1 MKSCRISSIARGTF
15 GSLPLMN
22 HRAGL
27 VVCSLLISVS
37 LCSFPLRAAAA
48 IDTSGWTAQQ
58 DHKNMMDQLGIK
70 ALRPG
75 PSGRAGATNEAN
87 YDPAKANPFP
97 DLPELLTLK
106 NGKKVTTAEMWW
118 KDRRP
123 EIAEDFEREVYG
135 RVPKNV
141 PKVTWT
147 VVSNINNG
155 LVGAISANGKELI
168 GFVDNSSY
176 PAIKVEIKMTVVTPA
191 NAKGPVPVLMMFGGF
206 GGSGMPRPV
215 GTPEPTNRF
224 ANFGGPFKDPPST
237 QQLLAAG
244 WGYATIVPNSIQ
256 ADNGA
261 GLTKG
266 IIGLCNKG
274 QPRRPNDWGALRA
287 WAWGAARGLDY
298 LETDPTV
305 DAKKIGIEGVSRY
318 GKAALVTMAFEPR
331 FAVVL
336 VGSSGEGGAK
346 LHRRNFG
353 EAVENLTASGQ
364 YHWMAGNF
372 LKYGAAESSF
382 GSMNA
387 GDIPVDAHQLIALCA
402 PRPTFI
408 SYGIPERGDA
418 NWLDQQGS
426 YMAAVAAGPA
436 FRLLGA
442 RDLGVKEDYRT
453 AQKPAVDVGLV
464 EGELA
469 WRQHDGGHE
478 DRTNMKHFIEW
489 ANRMLR
495 YEPAAAKQEAL
506 TR

>member
-1 MKSCRISSIARGTF
+1 MI
-15 GSLPLMN
+15 
-22 HRAGL
+22 HRWDFSVWSVL
-27 VVCSLLISVS
+27 LSLLA
-37 LCSFPLRAAAA
+37 LFSFPLRGAEA

-58 DHKNMMDQLGIK
+58 DHRNMMEQLGIK

-87 YDPAKANPFP
+87 YDPTKANPFP
-97 DLPELLTLK
+97 NLPELLTLK

-118 KDRRP
+118 QERRP
-123 EIAEDFEREVYG
+123 EIAEEFEREIYG

-147 VVSNINNG
+147 VVSNINSG
-155 LVGAISANGKELI
+155 LVGDISANGKELI
-168 GFVDNSSY
+168 GRVDNSSD
-176 PAIKVEIKMTVVTPA
+176 AEIRVEIKMTVVTPA
-191 NAKGPVPVLMMFGGF
+191 NATGPVPVLMMFGGF
-206 GGSGMPRPV
+206 GGSGMPRLV

-237 QQLLAAG
+237 QQLLVAG

-274 QPRRPNDWGALRA
+274 QPRKPDEWGSLRA
-287 WAWGAARGLDY
+287 WSWGAARGLDY

-305 DAKKIGIEGVSRY
+305 DAKKVGIEGVSRY

-353 EAVENLTASGQ
+353 EAVENLTGAGQ

-372 LKYGAAESSF
+372 LKYGTAESSF
-382 GSMNA
+382 GSKNA
-387 GDIPVDAHQLIALCA
+387 GDIPVDAHELIALCA

-426 YMAAVAAGPA
+426 YMATVAAGPA

-442 RDLGVKEDYRT
+442 RDLGVTEDYRT
-453 AQKPAVDVGLV
+453 AQKPAVIVGLV

-478 DRTNMKHFIEW
+478 DRSNMKYFIEW
-489 ANRMLR
+489 ANRMLKVT
-495 YEPAAAKQEAL
+495 PPSAKK
-506 TR
+506 